1 MIGQNVFLYHLEKY
15 IFFFNQIRSTKSFLE
30 EKTLQKFE
38 LNSLSNIPVK

>member
-1 MIGQNVFLYHLEKY
+1 MFFISFRK
-15 IFFFNQIRSTKSFLE
+15 IRFFFNQIRSTKSFLE